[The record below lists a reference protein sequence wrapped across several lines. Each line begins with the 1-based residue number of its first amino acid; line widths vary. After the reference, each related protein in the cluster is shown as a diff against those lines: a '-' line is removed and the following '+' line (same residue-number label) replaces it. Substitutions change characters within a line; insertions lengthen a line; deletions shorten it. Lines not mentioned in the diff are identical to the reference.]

1 MTFSNKYAQ
10 SLGFR
15 DAASLRSFQ
24 TKTGGFT
31 GSRLA
36 DAATQSLANIRR
48 ENQAWSDRHTQ
59 KKVSEYLPSFSDAQ
73 ARDYHHVFVETWD
86 DAANKRHGEFSIDNL
101 HEYMDEYDLW
111 EPDDDDHE
119 QSGE

>member
-24 TKTGGFT
+24 SKTGFT

-73 ARDYHHVFVETWD
+73 ARDYHHLFVETWD
-86 DAANKRHGEFSIDNL
+86 DVANKRDGEFSIDNL
-101 HEYMDEYDLW
+101 HGYMDEYDLW